1 MLSRGLKLLKA
12 TKIEKNLSV
21 FHVTKINF
29 AEHKEV
35 STKVEQEKK
44 RKDIVQYVEGQIVTR
59 NQLTLKKDED
69 IENFVLK
76 TIKNYFRTTNKNGLN
91 PESLLIDHGLDS
103 LDSIEISMQIEE
115 DLGYVISAETLPVLN
130 KVKHYINYIKQV
142 ESFKQEYKRAPLS

>member
-1 MLSRGLKLLKA
+1 MLSRGLKLLKIIK
-12 TKIEKNLSV
+12 TQQKSV
-21 FHVTKINF
+21 PFYLNRASF

-59 NQLTLKKDED
+59 NQLILKKDED
-69 IENFVLK
+69 IESFVLK

-91 PESLLIDHGLDS
+91 PESLLVDHGLDS
-103 LDSIEISMQIEE
+103 LDSIEFSMQIEE